1 MTRLHPT
8 PPTARLV
15 TPAPPHTKELII
27 NATTTTPGRTTP
39 RHRGRVLRL
48 LVAPVL
54 ALTLA
59 VAGCTSSS
67 DADDSADGTR
77 AVETAFGS
85 VDIPVAPQRVVAL
98 EGGTGPLL
106 EAGIVPVATAD
117 GDWADS
123 FLPAE
128 YEQVAD
134 LPVVLGPDG
143 WDYEAISALEPDLL
157 VGFVRGGKDE
167 ELSAEKQA
175 EFEKLSRIAPTV
187 LIRAT
192 GSATVKDAAVEIA
205 EALGDGDDARAART
219 EYEARV
225 EEISTEY
232 ADVLAAHTFAALDSY
247 EEVTVYSEISWLGG
261 ILTDL
266 GAPLPAVVADET
278 QENGV
283 FLSYEELAQLD
294 DATVVLHE
302 ETVDGAPGLGAEE
315 LAAAPTYTA
324 LPAVGAGHAYGVR
337 YFFADRYVLATD
349 VLDQLEVVLEELRG

>member
-1 MTRLHPT
+1 MTRLV
-8 PPTARLV
+8 TAPV
-15 TPAPPHTKELII
+15 QTSAPPHTKELII
-27 NATTTTPGRTTP
+27 DATTTTPGGRAP
-39 RHRGRVLRL
+39 RSRGLRL

-54 ALTLA
+54 ALALA
-59 VAGCTSSS
+59 VAGCTSDADA
-67 DADDSADGTR
+67 DADDSAGETR

-85 VDIPVAPQRVVAL
+85 VDVPVDPQRVVAL

-106 EAGIVPVATAD
+106 EAGIVPVGTAD

-123 FLPAE
+123 FLPDE

-134 LPVVLGPDG
+134 LPIVLGPDG
-143 WDYEAISALEPDLL
+143 WDYEAIAELEPDLL

-167 ELSAEKQA
+167 ELSAEKEA
-175 EFEKLSRIAPTV
+175 EFEKLSKIAPTV

-192 GSATVKDAAVEIA
+192 GSATVKDAAVEISG
-205 EALGDGDDARAART
+205 ALGDGEDALAAKA
-219 EYEARV
+219 EYDARV

-247 EEVTVYSEISWLGG
+247 EEVTVYSQISWLGG

-266 GAPLPAVVADET
+266 GAPLPAVVTDET

-302 ETVDGAPGLGAEE
+302 ETVDGEPGLGAEE

-324 LPAVGAGHAYGVR
+324 LPAVEAGHAYGVR